1 MYFHTDNN
9 LLYYD
14 NRSLHERFIT
24 KVKSPYETYKSILKG
39 NIKIKINSVH
49 YLNKNLTSCNGL
61 GIYNKN
67 EKLGILTN
75 NPDYYNYYFDHY
87 SFKSTQE
94 FIRKINRGSALY
106 GKKDSNKLRKIKL
119 YFDKNEITLEKINYM
134 EKLTKLNLS
143 NYKNITYKNNK
154 YVYKIHIILL

>member
-1 MYFHTDNN
+1 M
-9 LLYYD
+9 
-14 NRSLHERFIT
+14 
-24 KVKSPYETYKSILKG
+24 KSPNETYKSILKG

-49 YLNKNLTSCNGL
+49 YLNENLTSCNGL

-94 FIRKINRGSALY
+94 FIRKINRGSAIY
-106 GKKDSNKLRKIKL
+106 GKRKSNKLSKIKL
-119 YFDKNEITLEKINYM
+119 YFDKNEITLIKINYM

-143 NYKNITYKNNK
+143 DYKNKIYKNSAFIN
-154 YVYKIHIILL
+154 KIHMI